1 MLISTTILTCEYLM
15 CGIFGYIGTDDPL
28 HSCLEGL
35 KKLEYRGYD
44 SAGIAG
50 IKDGNLIYCKDT
62 GKIAALE
69 KKIQGKGLKLDIA
82 IGHTRWATHGVA
94 NETNAHPHIDFNVSL
109 AVVHNGIIE
118 NYQPLRTKLKNQG
131 IQFNT
136 ETDTEVIAHLISY
149 NYKKNLISAVQES
162 VKMMKGSLAV
172 ALIHKE
178 YPNKIIAISRD
189 SPLAI
194 GFNDNKTEIIISSD
208 PNAFLGKSL
217 NVFYLRNDEIAI
229 LSPKNIDVYDSN
241 NNVIHKKTEKLE
253 AETYCPSKN
262 GFEHFMLKEIFEQPI
277 TIQNAMLG
285 HISDEFGTA
294 FFDGLNFT
302 PPELM
307 ATKHIL
313 IIACGTSYHAGIIA
327 AAMLED
333 KARIP
338 TQAEIASEIR
348 FKNPIIS
355 DDTLVIAISQSGE
368 TADTIGAVREAK
380 AKGAKVLGICNVK
393 NSTLTRESDS
403 CIFLKAGPEISVCST
418 KAFTSQITI
427 LSLFTL
433 FMSRL
438 RHLNKEEGQQFLYEL
453 KKIPKTIKYVLEKN
467 KEIEELAKKYSKY
480 ENFFFLGRRYMYPT
494 CLEAALKLK
503 EISYLNANGYPA
515 GELKHGPIS
524 LLSSALPVIA
534 FCCNKQTNEKMISNL
549 MEVKARG
556 APILALAPFGSQDIA
571 NIVDDIIYLPATID
585 ELATFPASVAGQLF
599 AYHIAKQR
607 GTEIDQPRNLAKSV
621 TVE

>member
-1 MLISTTILTCEYLM
+1 M
-15 CGIFGYIGTDDPL
+15 CGIFGYIGTEDPL
-28 HSCLEGL
+28 YTCIEGL

-44 SAGIAG
+44 SAGVAG
-50 IKDGNLIYCKDT
+50 IKNGNLIFCKEA
-62 GKIAALE
+62 GKIASLE
-69 KKIQGKGLKLDIA
+69 QKVKSKGLKLDIA
-82 IGHTRWATHGVA
+82 IGHTRWATHGAA
-94 NETNAHPHIDFNVSL
+94 NETNAHPHIDFNSSL

-118 NYQPLRTKLKNQG
+118 NFLPLRSKLKSSG
-131 IQFNT
+131 INFFT
-136 ETDTEVIAHLISY
+136 DTDTEVIAQLIAY
-149 NYKKNLISAVQES
+149 NYKNNLLAAVQES
-162 VKMMKGSLAV
+162 VKMLKGSLAV
-172 ALIHKE
+172 ALIHKDH
-178 YPNKIIAISRD
+178 PDKIIAISRD
-189 SPLAI
+189 SPLAV
-194 GFNDNKTEIIISSD
+194 GYDDKKEEIIISSD
-208 PNAFLGKSL
+208 PNAFLGRTL
-217 NVFYLRNDEIAI
+217 NVFYLRNDEMAV
-229 LSPKNIDVYDSN
+229 LSNKSVEVYDLN
-241 NNVIHKKTEKLE
+241 NNAISKKTEKLE
-253 AETYCPSKN
+253 AENCSCSKN
-262 GFEHFMLKEIFEQPI
+262 GFEHFMLKEIFEQPVSV
-277 TIQNAMLG
+277 QNAMMG

-294 FFDGLNFT
+294 YFDGLSFSPT
-302 PPELM
+302 ELM

-313 IIACGTSYHAGIIA
+313 IIACGTSWHAGSIA

-355 DDTLVIAISQSGE
+355 DETLVIAISQSGE

-433 FMSRL
+433 FMARL
-438 RHLNKEEGQQFLYEL
+438 RHLNKQDGQQFLHEL
-453 KKIPKTIKYVLEKN
+453 KKIPKIIKYVLDKD
-467 KEIEELAKKYSKY
+467 KEIEDLAKKYCKY

-524 LLSSALPVIA
+524 LISKNLPVIA
-534 FCCNKQTNEKMISNL
+534 FCSNKQTHEKMISNL
-549 MEVKARG
+549 MEVKTRG
-556 APILALAPFGSQDIA
+556 APILALAPFGTQDIA
-571 NIVDDIIYLPATID
+571 NIVDDIIYLPSTID
-585 ELATFPASVAGQLF
+585 ELATFPSSVAGQLF
-599 AYHIAKQR
+599 AYHIAKER